1 MTRRKIAELVIGVAL
16 LAMVVSLA
24 RFLTGPNFNRY
35 VRQRI
40 VSELENVTGGS
51 VELKGLRWNLSKLEF
66 EARDLTIHGLEA
78 PNELPYA
85 HLDALHVR
93 AKLIS
98 LLEHRIG
105 LRQLVA
111 ERPLVHII
119 VYPDG
124 STNQPVPKIR
134 RESHG
139 SPIDRLFDLAVDRLE
154 LRNGELFWN
163 DQRMPLNLTA
173 NDVAVGVSYAPGGH
187 RYDGQLNVGKLDG
200 QFRDYRPVSSN
211 AEVRF
216 SLGPKEIELKALR
229 WSSQNTRLEA
239 SGRVTDLLNPKVEIA
254 YNLIVDLRQ
263 AGAIARVRQLQGGE
277 MEVHGQGAYSLRDFS
292 SAGKVFFRDLDWRQP
307 GIALTNVNLGSDFS
321 VTRKRLS
328 LAQIDGRVLG
338 GSIEGSLEITNWLAS
353 APKQPGEQPQTGVAK
368 VRFEG
373 VDLER
378 ALAAISTSDRP
389 WQRIN
394 AAGSAQG
401 TLDASWKNVLH
412 NASVQVN
419 LTVVPPAQ
427 AAPNQIP
434 VNATFS
440 ANYNGA
446 QEVLNV
452 AKLQLATRTTAL
464 KAAGILAKNSKLAVD
479 LVTSDLREFRQA
491 LAAFNIAEL
500 PVDVD
505 GRAAFKGSIAGR
517 VSMPAIA
524 GHLEVADF
532 DSLIAAKSS
541 EQRTAPAAS
550 ANQPPPAALSRMHW
564 DLLTADL
571 ELSPAAAAVHS
582 GTLKREQTH
591 IAFGASAG
599 LQQYRFAENSP
610 FKASVNVKDASVS
623 ELQQLAGFNY
633 PVDGKVNFRA
643 NLEGT
648 KLNPKGSGRLQ
659 VTGGALYGQPFQSL
673 TSELGFTSG
682 EAQLR
687 NVILTMD
694 GGRTVGSGAYN
705 FRSRVFRFDVEGS
718 NINLAEVRRLQTG
731 KFQVAGLVGFR
742 AQGSGTAAAPA
753 INASLEARQLVING
767 EAAGDLRAQ
776 ATTRGSEMV
785 LTARSNFQ
793 NSELI
798 AEGTVQLRGDLPANI
813 DVKFARLDLD
823 PLLRTVL
830 RGGITE
836 HSSAEGVVRI
846 HGPLRRLKD
855 VNALAEVQQF
865 RVVVEGIALEN
876 RGPMRFT
883 LANERINIERLAI
896 VGEGTDVTAVGGL
909 PLAKRGTA
917 DLRANGRV
925 NLKLLQSFNRDL
937 LAYGLMTLAVTV
949 GGDISEPT
957 LSGTVQISQAGI
969 SIIDLPNGLSDINGT
984 MVFNENQL
992 QIQTLTARTGGGEL
1006 NLGGFISYSSGFY
1019 ANLTV
1024 RSKDI
1029 RLRSP
1034 PGISAV
1040 ADADLRFVGN
1050 AKRSTLSGEVT
1061 VTKFGVNPRFDFA
1074 LYLARSNQP
1083 PSVPNPDSPLN
1094 NLELDVHVVST
1105 PELQVQTSL
1114 AKISGDADLRV
1125 RGTATRPVVLG
1136 RVNILEGDVF
1146 FSGTTYHLDRGDIS
1160 FANPLGI
1167 KPVLNLE
1174 ASARVRDV
1182 DISLGFHGP
1191 VDHLTVT
1198 YRSDPPLPT
1207 TDIIALL
1214 ALGRTPEDA
1223 VLNQQTTPNLTETAS
1238 SALLSQAADAIVSSR
1253 MQRLFGVSRIK
1264 IDPQVGG
1271 LETNTLAR
1279 VTLEQQV
1286 SDKVTLT
1293 YITNVTQSAQQIIQ
1307 VEVHINKRV
1316 SVLGTRDQ
1324 NGIIGFD
1331 LKIRQ
1336 RKW

>member
-1 MTRRKIAELVIGVAL
+1 MSRRKIVELVIGVAL
-16 LAMVVSLA
+16 LAVIVSLA
-24 RFLTGPNFNRY
+24 RYLTGPSFNGY

-40 VSELENVTGGS
+40 VSELENATGGS

-85 HLDALHVR
+85 HLEVLHVR

-98 LLEHRIG
+98 LLERRIG
-105 LRQLVA
+105 LRQLIA
-111 ERPLVHII
+111 DRPLVHII

-173 NDVAVGVSYAPGGH
+173 NDVAVAVSYAPGGH

-216 SLGPKEIELKALR
+216 SLGPQEIELKALR

-254 YNLIVDLRQ
+254 YNLTVDLRQ
-263 AGAIARVRQLQGGE
+263 AGAIARVRQLQGGV
-277 MEVHGQGAYSLRDFS
+277 MEVHGQGAYGLRDFT
-292 SAGKVFFRDLDWRQP
+292 SAGKVFFRNLDWRQP
-307 GIALTNVNLGSDFS
+307 GIALANVNLGADFS
-321 VTRKRLS
+321 ATTKRIS
-328 LAQIDGRVLG
+328 LAQIDGRALG
-338 GSIEGSLEITNWLAS
+338 GAIGGNLEITNWLTS
-353 APKQPGEQPQTGVAK
+353 THDKLGEQSQTGLARL
-368 VRFEG
+368 RFEG
-373 VDLER
+373 VDFGQ
-378 ALAAISTSDRP
+378 AMAAIATSGNP
-389 WQRIN
+389 LPRIN
-394 AAGSAQG
+394 AAGTAQG
-401 TLDASWKNVLH
+401 TLNASWKGVLR
-412 NASVQVN
+412 NASAQIS
-419 LTVVPPAQ
+419 LAVVPPAR
-427 AAPNQIP
+427 AATTQIP
-434 VNATFS
+434 VNATLE

-446 QEVLNV
+446 QEVLKV
-452 AKLQLATRTTAL
+452 AKLQVATRTTLL
-464 KAAGILAKNSKLAVD
+464 KAAGVLARNSKLGVD
-479 LVTSDLREFRQA
+479 LVTSDLSEFRPA
-491 LAAFNIAEL
+491 LAAFNISEL
-500 PVDVD
+500 PVEIN
-505 GRAAFKGSIAGR
+505 GRATFKGSVTGKPA
-517 VSMPAIA
+517 MPAIA
-524 GHLEVADF
+524 GHLEITGF
-532 DSLIAAKSS
+532 DSRMAAKTSQQGSS
-541 EQRTAPAAS
+541 PAGN
-550 ANQPPPAALSRMHW
+550 ANQLRPAPSNRVHW
-564 DLLTADL
+564 DLLAVDL
-571 ELSPAAAAVHS
+571 ELSAARAAVHN
-582 GTLKREQTH
+582 GVLKRGQAQ
-591 IAFGASAG
+591 IAFDASAG
-599 LQQYRFAENSP
+599 LQKYNLAENSP
-610 FKASVNVKDASVS
+610 IRASLKVKDTPAA
-623 ELQQLAGFNY
+623 ELQQLAGLNY
-633 PVDGKVNFRA
+633 PIDGRVNFSA
-643 NLEGT
+643 NLDGT

-659 VTGGALYGQPFQSL
+659 VTGGTVYGEPFHSL
-673 TSELGFTSG
+673 TSDLGFASG

-687 NVILTMD
+687 NVIFTMD
-694 GGRTVGSGAYN
+694 GGRMMGAGAYN
-705 FRSRVFRFDVEGS
+705 FRSQAFRFDVQGS
-718 NINLAEVRRLQTG
+718 NLNLAEVRRFQSG
-731 KFQVAGLVGFR
+731 KIQVAGLVGFR

-767 EAAGDLRAQ
+767 EEAGDLRAQ

-785 LTARSNFQ
+785 ISARSNFQ
-793 NSELI
+793 NSEL
-798 AEGTVQLRGDLPANI
+798 AADGTVQLRGDLPANI
-813 DVKFARLDLD
+813 EIKFARLDFD
-823 PLLRTVL
+823 PLLKTVL

-836 HSSAEGVVRI
+836 HSSAEGMVRI
-846 HGPLRRLKD
+846 RGPLRRPKD
-855 VNALAEVQQF
+855 VNAVGEVQQF
-865 RVVVEGIALEN
+865 RMVIEGIALEN

-883 LANERINIERLAI
+883 VGNERVNIERLAI
-896 VGEGTDVTAVGGL
+896 VGDGTDVTAIGGL
-909 PLAKRGTA
+909 PLTKRGTA
-917 DLRANGRV
+917 DLRANGRI
-925 NLKLLQSFNRDL
+925 NLKLLQSFNPDL

-949 GGDISEPT
+949 GGDISDPT

-969 SIIDLPNGLSDINGT
+969 SFIDLPNGLSEINGT

-992 QIQTLTARTGGGEL
+992 QIQTLRARTGGGEL
-1006 NLGGFISYSSGFY
+1006 NLGGFISYSSGLY
-1019 ANLTV
+1019 ANVTA
-1024 RSKDI
+1024 RGKDI
-1029 RLRSP
+1029 RLRYP
-1034 PGISAV
+1034 AGISAV

-1160 FANPLGI
+1160 FTNPLGI

-1207 TDIIALL
+1207 SDIIALL
-1214 ALGRTPEDA
+1214 ALGRAPQDA
-1223 VLNQQTTPNLTETAS
+1223 VLSQQTTPNLTESAS
-1238 SALLSQAADAIVSSR
+1238 NALLSQAADALVSSR

-1271 LETNTLAR
+1271 LESNPIAR

-1293 YITNVTQSAQQIIQ
+1293 YITNVTQSAQQVIQ
-1307 VEVHINKRV
+1307 IEVHVNKRV

-1324 NGIIGFD
+1324 NGIVGFD